1 MNKLSTADKIMIAEG
16 AEFKVGKTY
25 FKHEEGILLYSI
37 PPVKEWSKAYKSE
50 SETKYKLLP
59 SSYKD
64 LRQRIETPS
73 QQEISPNQGD
83 CIASEVHLMCVE
95 LQLMYS
101 YLPVTEEFIVD
112 YSDMTFK
119 LKTFDDIGKLRHMV
133 TLIEELSYEE

>member
-1 MNKLSTADKIMIAEG
+1 MNTKIFSDSQVWDLWSDHLGESTYINSKG
-16 AEFKVGKTY
+16 TSVKSVGELQN
-25 FKHEEGILLYSI
+25 FPDFEVLVREQ
-37 PPVKEWSKAYKSE
+37 PV
-50 SETKYKLLP
+50 
-59 SSYKD
+59 
-64 LRQRIETPS
+64 QRTATPS

-83 CIASEVHLMCVE
+83 CIASKVHLMCVE

-119 LKTFDDIGKLRHMV
+119 LKTFEDVGKLRHMV

>member
-1 MNKLSTADKIMIAEG
+1 MNKLSTADKAMIAAG
-16 AEFKVGKTY
+16 AEFKVGTAY
-25 FKHEEGILLYSI
+25 FKHIEGVLFITSLHSGL
-37 PPVKEWSKAYKSE
+37 WSKALTKEFNYKS
-50 SETKYKLLP
+50 SPL
-59 SSYKD
+59 YKD
-64 LRQRIETPS
+64 LRQRKETS
-73 QQEISPNQGD
+73 LQQEISSNQGD
-83 CIASEVHLMCVE
+83 CIASKVHLVCVE

>member
-1 MNKLSTADKIMIAEG
+1 MNKLSTGDKTMIAEG
-16 AEFKVGKTY
+16 AEFKVGQTY
-25 FKHEEGILLYSI
+25 FKHIEGVLFSASLRSGL
-37 PPVKEWSKAYKSE
+37 WSKAFAKEFNYK
-50 SETKYKLLP
+50 YAPL
-59 SSYKD
+59 YKD
-64 LRQRIETPS
+64 LRQRKETPS

-83 CIASEVHLMCVE
+83 CIASKVHLMCVE

-119 LKTFDDIGKLRHMV
+119 LKTVDDIGKLRHMV